1 MSHFAI
7 SYYTQAG
14 TQENIQFQI
23 IPVSNS
29 VCMEKWK
36 KHLKK
41 TVNVLKLYMKK
52 KTNKQKTQYLTLIQ
66 TNRIAHM
73 GMNVTIWM

>member
-41 TVNVLKLYMKK
+41 TVRKCIKTIYEKK
-52 KTNKQKTQYLTLIQ
+52 NKQKTQYLTLIQ

>member
-1 MSHFAI
+1 M
-7 SYYTQAG
+7 YG
-14 TQENIQFQI
+14 K
-23 IPVSNS
+23 
-29 VCMEKWK
+29 MK

-41 TVNVLKLYMKK
+41 TLNVLKLYMKK
-52 KTNKQKTQYLTLIQ
+52 KKKQKIQYLTLIQ

>member
-52 KTNKQKTQYLTLIQ
+52 KNKQTKNPIPYP
-66 TNRIAHM
+66 NSD
-73 GMNVTIWM
+73 

>member
-36 KHLKK
+36 KHFKK

-52 KTNKQKTQYLTLIQ
+52 KTNKKPNTLP
-66 TNRIAHM
+66 
-73 GMNVTIWM
+73 

>member
-7 SYYTQAG
+7 SYYTQAE

-29 VCMEKWK
+29 VYMEKWK

-52 KTNKQKTQYLTLIQ
+52 KTKQKTQYLTLIQ

>member
-7 SYYTQAG
+7 SYYTQAATQEG

-36 KHLKK
+36 KHFKK

-52 KTNKQKTQYLTLIQ
+52 KNKQTKNPIPYP
-66 TNRIAHM
+66 NSD
-73 GMNVTIWM
+73 

>member
-1 MSHFAI
+1 M
-7 SYYTQAG
+7 YG
-14 TQENIQFQI
+14 
-23 IPVSNS
+23 
-29 VCMEKWK
+29 K
-36 KHLKK
+36 KRKTVKK

-52 KTNKQKTQYLTLIQ
+52 KINKQKTQYLTLIQ